1 MGSPA
6 RLEFR
11 ALQETGE
18 FSRLVSGLI
27 PAQPTEAVDSSGEV
41 SSLRAKGSL
50 YLFSFTLNSSRR
62 SLILAH
68 FANKENKF
76 LQCEMTCSS
85 LLIDKAV
92 EQNQNIC
99 FLIPN

>member
-1 MGSPA
+1 MHKYACISI
-6 RLEFR
+6 
-11 ALQETGE
+11 
-18 FSRLVSGLI
+18 VSTIIQKNGKVTY
-27 PAQPTEAVDSSGEV
+27 P
-41 SSLRAKGSL
+41 
-50 YLFSFTLNSSRR
+50 
-62 SLILAH
+62 H